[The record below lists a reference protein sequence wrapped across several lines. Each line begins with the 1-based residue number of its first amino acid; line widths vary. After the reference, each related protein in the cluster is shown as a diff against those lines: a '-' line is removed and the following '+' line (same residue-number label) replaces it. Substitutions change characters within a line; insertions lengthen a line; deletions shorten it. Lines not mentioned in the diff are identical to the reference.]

1 MRAAGSSGG
10 GLTDLPMAVGA
21 VGQTCGMATALERA
35 VDALSDPEVGLP
47 DALRTLL
54 VVSHRISA
62 EQLSTWLRNEL
73 DGYKAGD
80 SIPGYR
86 QGGNLPID
94 LRFEGPFGSSANHSL
109 YPRELP
115 EVLREAVKDQDLYAP
130 VAELVELSQGDQDP
144 IWSLPVQWVLLYRDL
159 ADKRQAPTYDMMQL
173 NHAAVKIPTTHLKG
187 ILDRIKTTALDL
199 ALSLEDISPKVGVSG
214 GPTVADEPR
223 LAQQVTIHLTQL
235 FGDKA
240 TVTVGDN
247 ATVASAAGA
256 VAVAVAAGDVA
267 GLLEAARN
275 LLAGE
280 AVAELAAAL
289 EEDGGQPGPETTEFL
304 DRVKQGGVLLAGGIT
319 TNAAYDGLVALLGQ
333 VFGG

>member
-1 MRAAGSSGG
+1 M
-10 GLTDLPMAVGA
+10 P
-21 VGQTCGMATALERA
+21 TALERA

-54 VVSHRISA
+54 VVSHRILA
-62 EQLSTWLRNEL
+62 VELSSWLRNEL
-73 DGYKAGD
+73 DGYRAGD
-80 SIPGYR
+80 SIPVYR

-94 LRFEGPFGSSANHSL
+94 LRFEGPYGSSANHTL

-115 EVLREAVKDQDLYAP
+115 DVLREAVENQDLYAP

-144 IWSLPVQWVLLYRDL
+144 IWSLPVQWVVMYRDL
-159 ADKRQAPTYDMMQL
+159 ADKRQAPTYEMMQL

-199 ALSLEDISPKVGVSG
+199 ALSLEDISPEAGATR

-235 FGDKA
+235 LGDNA

-256 VAVAVAAGDVA
+256 VAITVAAGDVA
-267 GLLEAARN
+267 GLLDAAKN

-280 AVAELAAAL
+280 AVDELAAAL
-289 EEDGGQPGPETTEFL
+289 EEDGGQPGPETSKFL
-304 DRVKQGGVLLAGGIT
+304 GRVKQGGVLLAGGIT
-319 TNAAYDGLVALLGQ
+319 TNAAYDGLVALLRQ